1 MIDPKLTILG
11 LIKGGW
17 GLTVTPSFSG
27 DWVQEK
33 AKFPQVIVNH
43 VLTSPRPTGFS
54 ENQASTDRRME
65 GVYSVDVWSKS
76 TSERWELLG
85 EVDRILKSKQCDP
98 GGGLE
103 SMSVSSWV
111 DRDYGQTR
119 PTLYRSQVRVE
130 VLYYG

>member
-17 GLTVTPSFSG
+17 GLTVKPTFSG

-33 AKFPQVIVNH
+33 AKFPQIIVNH
-43 VLTSPRPTGFS
+43 VLTSPRSTGFS
-54 ENQASTDRRME
+54 ENPATADRRME
-65 GVYSVDVWSKS
+65 GVYSVEVWSK
-76 TSERWELLG
+76 TATERWDLLG
-85 EVDRILKSKQCDP
+85 EVDRILKSKQGDP

-103 SMSVSSWV
+103 SMTVSSWV
-111 DRDYGQTR
+111 DRDYGGTR
-119 PTLYRSQVRVE
+119 PTMYRSQVRVE